1 MLKLI
6 LRMRNC
12 DVPILGDAKFSLRA
26 IGLLPHIGFA
36 SWRMS

>member
-6 LRMRNC
+6 LRMRNR
-12 DVPILGDAKFSLRA
+12 DVAILGDAKFSLRD

-36 SWRMS
+36 S